1 MVKTEELYK
10 QQLKSKETKER
21 LGILNQSNDGFFIA
35 GEDLRLRGPGDLF
48 GIRQSGLMDFKL
60 GDVFQD
66 SLILKQAAEAAGELL
81 RTDPGLKS
89 ERNRRLADRLKHY
102 LSDVMLEMTL

>member
-1 MVKTEELYK
+1 MTDFY
-10 QQLKSKETKER
+10 R
-21 LGILNQSNDGFFIA
+21 

-66 SLILKQAAEAAGELL
+66 SLILKQAAKAAGEL

-89 ERNRRLADRLKHY
+89 KET
-102 LSDVMLEMTL
+102 DVWPIA

>member
-1 MVKTEELYK
+1 MTDFYRGRRFKTSGTGRSLWNPA
-10 QQLKSKETKER
+10 ER
-21 LGILNQSNDGFFIA
+21 SD
-35 GEDLRLRGPGDLF
+35 
-48 GIRQSGLMDFKL
+48 DFKL

-66 SLILKQAAEAAGELL
+66 SLILKQAAKAAGELL
-81 RTDPGLKS
+81 RTDPRLKS

>member
-1 MVKTEELYK
+1 
-10 QQLKSKETKER
+10 
-21 LGILNQSNDGFFIA
+21 
-35 GEDLRLRGPGDLF
+35 
-48 GIRQSGLMDFKL
+48 MDFKL

-81 RTDPGLKS
+81 RMDPGLKS